1 MIKLRFFSKSE
12 MKAIR
17 RFPFSVVIIVYFI
30 RRALLSSLSLLSVIY
45 PWGEAQSPFVKDPQ
59 ISGS

>member
-12 MKAIR
+12 MKAI

-45 PWGEAQSPFVKDPQ
+45 PWGEARSPFVKDPQ